1 MFSLVEKG
9 GIVKSEAGMDVKFE
23 TSVLENK
30 SRYFYVNDTFAL
42 FLKESNKDK
51 PYFALRVDD
60 ISKFQQ

>member
-1 MFSLVEKG
+1 
-9 GIVKSEAGMDVKFE
+9 MDVKFE

-51 PYFALRVDD
+51 PYFALKVDD